1 MRFYDHIQ
9 DRNGRVVLQA
19 IDQPVVEFASPLEVF
34 EKALAQ
40 EQAVTADINNLYAL
54 AVREGDYASQIFL
67 QWFVTEQ
74 VEEEKNVGDI
84 IETLKMSGEKNEA
97 LILFDRE
104 LGKRENEE

>member
-1 MRFYDHIQ
+1 
-9 DRNGRVVLQA
+9 
-19 IDQPVVEFASPLEVF
+19 
-34 EKALAQ
+34 
-40 EQAVTADINNLYAL
+40 
-54 AVREGDYASQIFL
+54 VREGDYASQIFL

-104 LGKRENEE
+104 LGKRKNEE

>member
-1 MRFYDHIQ
+1 
-9 DRNGRVVLQA
+9 
-19 IDQPVVEFASPLEVF
+19 
-34 EKALAQ
+34 
-40 EQAVTADINNLYAL
+40 
-54 AVREGDYASQIFL
+54 VREGDYASQIFL